1 MLDLPGRHSY
11 PNASREAEGQ
21 AYYGTAP
28 DRPPSLSSLAYRRT
42 KAL

>member
-1 MLDLPGRHSY
+1 MLDLPGRRSY

-21 AYYGTAP
+21 AYGTAP
-28 DRPPSLSSLAYRRT
+28 DRPPSLSSLAYRQT